1 MDEIS
6 PNDMRPDAPGT
17 DDLQPGPAAAAGAE
31 PAPGAA
37 PLDARFAVP
46 ITIELDAASVPLA
59 SLQAMREGS
68 IVPIDAEAGVIPVRI
83 LASGKPFARGSLVS
97 VGDSYGVL
105 IEAE

>member
-6 PNDMRPDAPGT
+6 PNDMRPDALGADEAPPRPSAADET
-17 DDLQPGPAAAAGAE
+17 PAAE
-31 PAPGAA
+31 KP

-46 ITIELDAASVPLA
+46 ITIELDATSVPLA

>member
-1 MDEIS
+1 MDDLS
-6 PNDMRPDAPGT
+6 PNDLHPDAPGT
-17 DDLQPGPAAAAGAE
+17 DHLPPRPEPEAGGTAA
-31 PAPGAA
+31 
-37 PLDARFAVP
+37 LDARFAVP

-68 IVPIDAEAGVIPVRI
+68 IVPIDGEAGVIPVRI

>member
-1 MDEIS
+1 MDDIS
-6 PNDMRPDAPGT
+6 PNELRPDASGI
-17 DDLQPGPAAAAGAE
+17 DDLPPRPDPAAGPAA
-31 PAPGAA
+31 
-37 PLDARFAVP
+37 LDARFAVP

-68 IVPIDAEAGVIPVRI
+68 IVPIDGEAGVIPVRI

>member
-1 MDEIS
+1 MDDIS
-6 PNDMRPDAPGT
+6 PNDMRPDELRADEAPPRQSAA
-17 DDLQPGPAAAAGAE
+17 DEKPAGDK
-31 PAPGAA
+31 A

-46 ITIELDAASVPLA
+46 ITIELDATSVPLA

-68 IVPIDAEAGVIPVRI
+68 IVPIDSEAGVIPVRI